1 MRGSW
6 LHLIIIFALISMS
19 LCSACISQPEENKS
33 PIQNISPPV
42 NIGLRQIPESPVPA
56 SVSLEKARQMLEEF
70 EGAGDR
76 GNNSQLDIYYVVG
89 RNLDATGNA
98 ESWLFGTRSPEG
110 NTLLVYERN
119 RWTVIPW
126 TATLPAEEIPFEKI
140 LLPDELISQ
149 NGNLISGTTAAN
161 DIREIELKNG
171 IYSLTLTGGNTD
183 RIIAFNATTGVLI
196 A

>member
-6 LHLIIIFALISMS
+6 LHLSIIFALIAMS
-19 LCSACISQPEENKS
+19 ICSACVSQPEENKS
-33 PIQNISPPV
+33 PVQNISPPV
-42 NIGLRQIPESPVPA
+42 NMGLSQIPESPVPT
-56 SVSLEKARQMLEEF
+56 SVSLEKARQMVGEMDI
-70 EGAGDR
+70 AGST
-76 GNNSQLDIYYVVG
+76 GNNSQQDIYYVVG
-89 RNLDATGNA
+89 RNLDATGSA

-126 TATLPAEEIPFEKI
+126 TATLPSEEIPFEKI

-149 NGNLISGTTAAN
+149 NRNEISGTTGASG
-161 DIREIELKNG
+161 IREIELKNG
-171 IYSLTLTGGNTD
+171 IYSLTLTGGSTD
-183 RIIAFNATTGVLI
+183 LILAFNATTGVLI